1 MVYYTLHR
9 SSEPRSKGLTLME
22 NKADIL
28 LPEETEEAIEFGRK
42 YFTLPIEFVL
52 GAAQLSQIPVSERVE
67 VAFVGRSNV
76 GKSSLINALLN
87 NNNVA
92 RTSSTP
98 GRTQQIN
105 FFTLG
110 DDMMLADL
118 PGYGY
123 AKAPIEQVAQWHE
136 LIFNYLRGRVVLR
149 RVLILIDARH
159 GIKKNDLECMDL
171 LDKAAVNWQVV
182 LTKSDKIKEKQLQKI
197 YNATGELIQKRPAA
211 HPKVII
217 TSSEKKQGLE
227 ELRASLAWLLKA

>member
-1 MVYYTLHR
+1 M
-9 SSEPRSKGLTLME
+9 SNE
-22 NKADIL
+22 ADTT
-28 LPEETEEAIEFGRK
+28 LPEESLEALEWGMQ
-42 YFTLPIEFVL
+42 YFRQPVEFVL
-52 GAAQLSQIPVSERVE
+52 GAAQLSQIPVSERIE

-110 DDMMLADL
+110 EDIMLADL

-136 LIFNYLRGRVVLR
+136 LIFNYLRGRVELR
-149 RVLILIDARH
+149 RVLLLIDSRH

-182 LTKSDKIKEKQLQKI
+182 LTKADKVKEKQLQKI
-197 YNATGELIQKRPAA
+197 YDDTVNTVQKRPAA
-211 HPKVII
+211 HPKVIV
-217 TSSEKKQGLE
+217 TSAEKKQGLE
-227 ELRASLAWLLKA
+227 DVRASVAWLIKA

>member
-1 MVYYTLHR
+1 MSNSQAT
-9 SSEPRSKGLTLME
+9 
-22 NKADIL
+22 L
-28 LPEETEEAIEFGRK
+28 LPEESEEALEWGMQ
-42 YFTLPIEFVL
+42 YFRQPVEFVL
-52 GAAQLSQIPVSERVE
+52 GAAQLAQIPVSERIE

-87 NNNVA
+87 NNNIA

-110 DDMMLADL
+110 EDIMLADL

-136 LIFNYLRGRVVLR
+136 LIFNYLRGRVELR
-149 RVLILIDARH
+149 RVLLLIDARH

-171 LDKAAVNWQVV
+171 LDKTAVNWQVV
-182 LTKSDKIKEKQLQKI
+182 LTKADKVKEKQLQKI
-197 YNATGELIQKRPAA
+197 YEDTQKAIQKRPAA

-227 ELRASLAWLLKA
+227 QLKAGVAWLVKA